1 MAVLFQYGPG
11 NIRGVP
17 FVAGNSVNDHMTEE
31 VLDTLGAPCEVN
43 LRINGVIVDGDS
55 NVPADGVTIDLEQK
69 SSTKG

>member
-17 FVAGNSVNDHMTEE
+17 FVDGNSINDHMTEE
-31 VLDTLGAPCEVN
+31 VLDTLGAPQDVN
-43 LRINGVIVDGDS
+43 LRINGVSIDGEDR
-55 NVPADGVTIDLEQK
+55 VPADGVQIDLEQK